1 MEVRPA
7 TATLQSGSALL
18 TVVVGPPTVQDFAL
32 QISRPL
38 PDSVTITSAR
48 GSQAGGNPL
57 LYWDDPL
64 QITLP
69 PLTAAPA
76 HATPKSLIV
85 TIVDVAL
92 SSGTTPVLG
101 SSLG

>member
-1 MEVRPA
+1 
-7 TATLQSGSALL
+7 
-18 TVVVGPPTVQDFAL
+18 VQDFPL

-38 PDSVTITSAR
+38 PDSVTITSPR

-85 TIVDVAL
+85 TIVDIAL